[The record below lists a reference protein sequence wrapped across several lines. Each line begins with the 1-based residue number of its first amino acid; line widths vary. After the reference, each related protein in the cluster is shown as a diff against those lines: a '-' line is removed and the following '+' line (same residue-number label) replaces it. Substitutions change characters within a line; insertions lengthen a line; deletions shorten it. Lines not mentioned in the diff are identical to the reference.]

1 VSRARVSIGIL
12 LLVLLV
18 GLGTAGFW
26 AYRTLWLPTDAP
38 ETPVKIPP
46 GMGTSAI
53 LDILR
58 ADGLVPSPLT
68 ARLYL
73 ETFGRGRQLR
83 WGTYLVPAGAPPVT
97 TLEKLLEGRVETL
110 RLTVIEG
117 MTATDI
123 RGVLDHAGVTG
134 TERWKTIVADTSAIS
149 DLAPTAPSLEGFLF
163 PDTYTFPTG
172 IDVDGVVR
180 TMTARFRAVWSEVNA
195 DSPPSTLSVLDT
207 VTLASLVEA
216 ETPLDHERRR
226 VAGVFL
232 NRLRIGMPLQCD
244 PTVIFALRRNGRWT
258 GRLLRSDWTFDDPY
272 NTYRYPGLPP
282 GPINN
287 PGRTALE
294 AALHPEH
301 HGFLY
306 FVADG
311 SGGHTF
317 SKTLKQHNRAVRNR
331 SHH

>member
-1 VSRARVSIGIL
+1 MKGIRNGIAT
-12 LLVLLV
+12 LLVVFV
-18 GLGTAGFW
+18 GLSAGGLW

-38 ETPVKIPP
+38 ETSVEIPP

-53 LDILR
+53 LDVLR
-58 ADGLVPSPLT
+58 DHGLIPSPLT

-73 ETFGRGRQLR
+73 ETVGRGRQLR
-83 WGTYLVPAGAPPVT
+83 WGAYVVPEASSPVE
-97 TLEKLLEGRVETL
+97 TLERLLEGRVETL
-110 RLTVIEG
+110 QLTVIEG
-117 MTATDI
+117 MTTSEI
-123 RGVLDHAGVTG
+123 LGVLEQAGVTDAD
-134 TERWKTIVADTSAIS
+134 RWETIVADVSAIE
-149 DLAPTAPSLEGFLF
+149 DLAPNAPSLEGFLF
-163 PDTYTFPTG
+163 PDTYRFSSG
-172 IDVDGVVR
+172 VGVHEVVR
-180 TMTARFRAVWSEVNA
+180 TMIGRFREVWAEESTAYPE
-195 DSPPSTLSVLDT
+195 STLSVLDT

-216 ETPLDHERRR
+216 ETPLDTERRT

-244 PTVIFALRRNGRWT
+244 PTVVFALRRNGRWT
-258 GRLLRSDWTFDDPY
+258 GRLLRTHWTFDDPY

-294 AALHPEH
+294 AALYPEH
-301 HGFLY
+301 HAFLY

-317 SKTLKQHNRAVRNR
+317 SKTLKQHNRAVRKR
-331 SHH
+331 SRH